1 MTEEEMVGQHHQL
14 NGYEFEQTS
23 KVGDAQGGLAY
34 AVHGVTKSW
43 TQQLTGKTDADTPI
57 LWLPDAKSQLI
68 RKDPSTG
75 KD

>member
-1 MTEEEMVGQHHQL
+1 MDMSL
-14 NGYEFEQTS
+14 S
-23 KVGDAQGGLAY
+23 KLRKIAKEREIWHA
-34 AVHGVTKSW
+34 ACHGVAEHW

-57 LWLPDAKSQLI
+57 LWLPDEKSQLI